1 MAGLNTSAGGA
12 ARRVRCADGPGAAG
26 VAVGGEGG
34 AAAAGLLDGRWRGR
48 DGLAVHFGV
57 HSGVVGWARRV
68 IGAVSYEVQ
77 VRCFL
82 LLYHTLPNCQG
93 IGRRDQ
99 GSIILRAM
107 ESLLSST

>member
-1 MAGLNTSAGGA
+1 MAGLIPSAGGV

-26 VAVGGEGG
+26 LAAGGECS
-34 AAAAGLLDGRWRGR
+34 AAAAGLLDGSWRGQY
-48 DGLAVHFGV
+48 GLGVHFGV
-57 HSGVVGWARRV
+57 HPGVLGWARRV